1 MTAEDYRREILDS
14 LFDNGLYHFGV
25 PEGTWPEDGSSSDEE
40 DED

>member
-1 MTAEDYRREILDS
+1 MTAEDYRKELDS

-25 PEGTWPEDGSSSDEE
+25 PEGTWPEDTSDEQE